1 MKADH
6 DKKLSIHTA
15 NRRLQNHLKIV
26 LKVILDE
33 NLVETFV
40 KLIEHN
46 LSIKSYNLS
55 TAGVFLFHHHLS

>member
-33 NLVETFV
+33 NLVKTFV

-46 LSIKSYNLS
+46 LSIKS
-55 TAGVFLFHHHLS
+55 